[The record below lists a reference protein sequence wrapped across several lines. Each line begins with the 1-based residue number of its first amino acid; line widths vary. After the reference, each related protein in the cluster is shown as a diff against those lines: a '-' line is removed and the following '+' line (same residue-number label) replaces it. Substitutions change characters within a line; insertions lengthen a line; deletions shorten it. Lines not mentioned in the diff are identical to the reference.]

1 MLVRLQVFWPVLLTG
16 MVHLSSALS
25 IRSAKY
31 KSPPFLVMPYDGAL
45 LRSNV
50 AVYLVFI
57 VCWTPLIAA
66 SAIGIS
72 RELPLRL
79 YNQLE
84 WLAMAKS
91 CLNPFVYA
99 VCNKHF
105 REAFVSLFTYCC
117 CKTSVSFSRRVRGP
131 TLTLA
136 HSYSWPSHRCGCLIK
151 APARGF
157 TRSSGWAHLHRPLAV
172 VRL

>member
-1 MLVRLQVFWPVLLTG
+1 
-16 MVHLSSALS
+16 
-25 IRSAKY
+25 
-31 KSPPFLVMPYDGAL
+31 MPYDGAL

-50 AVYLVFI
+50 AVYLMLI

-66 SAIGIS
+66 SAMGIS
-72 RELPLRL
+72 RQLPLRL

-136 HSYSWPSHRCGCLIK
+136 HSYSMK
-151 APARGF
+151 FMAE
-157 TRSSGWAHLHRPLAV
+157 SS
-172 VRL
+172 VRLPDQGNSPWFHADIRLGAFARCCSLKKFENLKNLKKNPRIFLEILNPYAVFGREQLLKFSV